1 MSLGLL
7 FTVLLAPVLSFA
19 IWGFAATAAK
29 SGCSHCAMMKSAQLA
44 GTGSSK
50 HGQAPAAPCCE
61 RSAPVPLV
69 SGLSAQ
75 IVVPMQVALMPTA
88 SVVAYLVVTAA
99 PRVETVATPPQLKSP
114 LSLLCTLLI

>member
-1 MSLGLL
+1 MIH
-7 FTVLLAPVLSFA
+7 A
-19 IWGFAATAAK
+19 I
-29 SGCSHCAMMKSAQLA
+29 AQAHVAWTTLHGAA
-44 GTGSSK
+44 GT
-50 HGQAPAAPCCE
+50 
-61 RSAPVPLV
+61 
-69 SGLSAQ
+69 AQ